1 MGLEVVTLKKMKNNI
16 ITLDFFGVICNFLTY
31 SLIMTIILGVVY
43 NNLKKS
49 ALGYVWPLSILVIY
63 IFYTMINK
71 VLDLKISKIL
81 MSSSLLFSILLMF
94 MYQKNIFINI
104 IINRNLEIFFS
115 GTIAFI
121 LINIIV
127 HSSIRKINLT
137 KKSIENKNHNLFNL
151 FYVNTPKMHEIVM
164 LLDNKIMRSIER
176 EQISEELLKYNSK
189 SSLKLEKANI
199 DAGYSKEESSKRRV
213 YENFDVKTT
222 KSIMLRKI
230 YDIVNQSEDIQ
241 YRNSNLN
248 TKKNIK
254 TGGIV
259 LFKNVQLQQLNINDT
274 ALLLSI
280 LQDSNL
286 KADSDENLE
295 LNLNKMMDRMLDD
308 FTIDYQFEED
318 EKEYIIQLPYK
329 DNENFENG
337 YHHYD
342 LQLGNL
348 SIIGIY
354 RGEIDFGVKD
364 STSSKFL
371 ELTMNQMKKGSETK
385 GTLLTPSN
393 VQEENN
399 PFTFKYNKLE
409 GKFHLIDVVAIIQE
423 LNIGKDD

>member
-1 MGLEVVTLKKMKNNI
+1 
-16 ITLDFFGVICNFLTY
+16 
-31 SLIMTIILGVVY
+31 
-43 NNLKKS
+43 
-49 ALGYVWPLSILVIY
+49 
-63 IFYTMINK
+63 MINK

-409 GKFHLIDVVAIIQE
+409 GTFHLIDVVAIIQE